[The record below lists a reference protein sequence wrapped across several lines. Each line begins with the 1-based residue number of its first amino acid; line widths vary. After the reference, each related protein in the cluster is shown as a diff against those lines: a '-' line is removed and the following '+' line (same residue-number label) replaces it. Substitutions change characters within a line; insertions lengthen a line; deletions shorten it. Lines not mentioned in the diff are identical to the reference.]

1 MSKARWRSVL
11 TENEFRSLLSD
22 RDNWY
27 KLAVK
32 LQYSS
37 YALQYWRR
45 RFGIRFQAGRPR
57 TTLTKAQWLM
67 WAASP
72 LTLNA
77 IGEKVGVSPRTV
89 SNHFKR
95 LGIDPR
101 QRRKASGNL
110 GNL

>member
-1 MSKARWRSVL
+1 MKARWRSLL
-11 TENEFRSLLSD
+11 TENEFRFLLSEK
-22 RDNWY
+22 RNWS
-27 KLAVK
+27 KLLET
-32 LQYSS
+32 LQYSPH
-37 YALQYWRR
+37 ALQYWRR
-45 RFGIRFQAGRPR
+45 RFGIRFKSGRPR
-57 TTLTKAQWLM
+57 TALTKAQWLM

-89 SNHFKR
+89 SNHFKQ

-101 QRRKASGNL
+101 QRRKVSDNL